1 MRSYKHQHFLASENK
16 HWNDATKERVKKQNL
31 KGSGCSFRWL
41 GDQSISGSQIP
52 FIGLTLSSS
61 IICHRQFCHRIMSCH
76 LDQPFCHVLSSS
88 SPLIELSYMSTCV
101 WSGPKELGEYLLKLD
116 KDDELYNEYFQ
127 VGISKTIP
135 NAIVR
140 KKYDVIDLIVSN
152 LVKICATLFSK
163 LRISWFSVWKIMIIA
178 TKKNRKK

>member
-1 MRSYKHQHFLASENK
+1 M
-16 HWNDATKERVKKQNL
+16 
-31 KGSGCSFRWL
+31 
-41 GDQSISGSQIP
+41 
-52 FIGLTLSSS
+52 
-61 IICHRQFCHRIMSCH
+61 
-76 LDQPFCHVLSSS
+76 
-88 SPLIELSYMSTCV
+88 
-101 WSGPKELGEYLLKLD
+101 KLD

-163 LRISWFSVWKIMIIA
+163 LRIS
-178 TKKNRKK
+178 

>member
-1 MRSYKHQHFLASENK
+1 
-16 HWNDATKERVKKQNL
+16 
-31 KGSGCSFRWL
+31 
-41 GDQSISGSQIP
+41 
-52 FIGLTLSSS
+52 
-61 IICHRQFCHRIMSCH
+61 
-76 LDQPFCHVLSSS
+76 
-88 SPLIELSYMSTCV
+88 MSTCL

-135 NAIVR
+135 NTIVR

-163 LRISWFSVWKIMIIA
+163 LRISWFFVWKIMIIA
-178 TKKNRKK
+178 TKKKTEKNRRKEP